1 MVHCNN
7 ITVRHRQR
15 NQDVIILDNISLVC
29 NPGEITCLLG
39 PSGAGKTT
47 LLRTIAQL
55 HDNYYG
61 SIMINE
67 KDIKTFMPVERSAM
81 VGLVFQH
88 FNLFPHLT
96 VMQNCMQPMMVVQA
110 IPSET
115 AQQRVCAILTDLNIG
130 HLASYY
136 PAQLSGG
143 QQQRVAIARA
153 LCLSPRILLLDE
165 PTSALDPS
173 NGILLQ
179 KLLRRLADQGFTI
192 IVSSHDMHFV
202 QGILD
207 RGYLIEEGKISQSFD
222 ADCLAS
228 PVNNSRL
235 AQFLNEDREMVK

>member
-1 MVHCNN
+1 MVGCNN

-15 NQDVIILDNISLVC
+15 NTDVTILENVSLEF
-29 NPGEITCLLG
+29 GRGAITCLLG

-55 HDNYYG
+55 HTNYHG
-61 SIMINE
+61 IITVE
-67 KDIKTFMPVERSAM
+67 GIDTKTLTPAQRSAM
-81 VGLVFQH
+81 IGLVFQH

-96 VMQNCMQPMMVVQA
+96 VIQNCMQPMMVVQGVTQ
-110 IPSET
+110 EL
-115 AQQRVCAILTDLNIG
+115 AQQQAMTILANLNIS
-130 HLASYY
+130 HLASQY

-153 LCLSPRILLLDE
+153 LCLAPRVLLLDE

-179 KLLRRLADQGFTI
+179 KLLRKLAAQGLTI
-192 IVSSHDMHFV
+192 VVSSHDMNFV

-207 RGYLIEEGKISQSFD
+207 RGYLIEEGTISQD
-222 ADCLAS
+222 NA
-228 PVNNSRL
+228 RIE
-235 AQFLNEDREMVK
+235 QFMQTNT